1 MRGIAAASD
10 RRAIANLVYG
20 LAAAIDDGDLDRVET
35 IFGDAV
41 FVLSGREPRAGG
53 AAFRRVIERGMRFYD
68 GSPCTLH
75 VVTNLA
81 IEVDEAR
88 TLAFARSTISVLQAV
103 PPAFPLQVVMAGRYH
118 DRFRRA
124 SGEWRFAERVMHVRL
139 VGDTSFHSFTSFEG
153 K

>member
-1 MRGIAAASD
+1 MAAASD

-53 AAFRRVIERGMRFYD
+53 AALRRVIERGMRFYD
-68 GSPCTLH
+68 GSPRTLH

-88 TLAFARSTISVLQAV
+88 TSAFARSTISVLQAV

-118 DRFRRA
+118 DRFHRRA
-124 SGEWRFAERVMHVRL
+124 SGEWQFTERVMHVGL
-139 VGDTSFHSFTSFEG
+139 VGDTSFHSSTSFEG